1 MSDHQIDDVGRRII
15 ELLQSDGRMSY
26 AAISQQVGLSEAAVR
41 QRVNKLMADG
51 VMQVV
56 AVTDPLQLGFRR
68 QAMVAISVQ
77 GALEPVAEAL
87 AAMDEVTYLV
97 LVAGGLPTG
106 SRDLVGARARVS
118 EALAE
123 LADYA
128 RGSGVQLAIE
138 PLHPMY
144 ASDRAV
150 VSTLGQALDLAA
162 PFEAAAVGAQ
172 LEERHL

>member
-1 MSDHQIDDVGRRII
+1 MSDHQIDEVGRRII

-87 AAMDEVTYLV
+87 AAMEEVTYLV
-97 LVAGGLPTG
+97 LVAGGFDILCEVLTSDDDDLLDLL
-106 SRDLVGARARVS
+106 SRR
-118 EALAE
+118 
-123 LADYA
+123 
-128 RGSGVQLAIE
+128 I
-138 PLHPMY
+138 
-144 ASDRAV
+144 RAV
-150 VSTLGQALDLAA
+150 PGVAATQTLTYLRLAKQTYA
-162 PFEAAAVGAQ
+162 WGT
-172 LEERHL
+172 R

>member
-1 MSDHQIDDVGRRII
+1 MQPIDEVGGRII

-51 VMQVV
+51 VMQIV

-97 LVAGGLPTG
+97 LVAGGFDILCEVLT
-106 SRDLVGARARVS
+106 SDDD
-118 EALAE
+118 E
-123 LADYA
+123 L
-128 RGSGVQLAIE
+128 
-138 PLHPMY
+138 
-144 ASDRAV
+144 
-150 VSTLGQALDLAA
+150 LDLLSRRIREVPGVAA
-162 PFEAAAVGAQ
+162 TQTLTYLRLAKQTYAWGT
-172 LEERHL
+172 R